1 MRASV
6 KDAKALAFIEAV
18 LLVALAL
25 LSAGSEPPV
34 VDIPSVP
41 SIDEGTV
48 VRVSGHVVDI
58 WAWDDGSE
66 NLVLAD
72 LASGATL
79 RALCRP
85 CPGAQPSDRASI
97 GDLVSATGEVARSGL
112 QTMLVVEAGGIVL
125 VSQSEEALGLEEL
138 ASNWA
143 LFERDEISLR
153 GLLVPD
159 GGASFVLSDLG
170 MTRALRL
177 SGGGTELARL
187 VGQVV
192 VVTGVLEMDA
202 ATMSLELRV
211 ESAAPGR

>member
-6 KDAKALAFIEAV
+6 KEAKALAFIEAV

-58 WAWDDGSE
+58 WAGDDGSE

-125 VSQSEEALGLEEL
+125 VSRSEEALGLEEL
-138 ASNWA
+138 VVLSPGKQRYTLAGRIAVLPLGVVASA
-143 LFERDEISLR
+143 DADEIFPIR
-153 GLLVPD
+153 HR
-159 GGASFVLSDLG
+159 AR
-170 MTRALRL
+170 TRPKR
-177 SGGGTELARL
+177 S
-187 VGQVV
+187 
-192 VVTGVLEMDA
+192 
-202 ATMSLELRV
+202 
-211 ESAAPGR
+211 P

>member
-79 RALCRP
+79 RALCREELHRRRTYP
-85 CPGAQPSDRASI
+85 QRSAGDEGDLPGQPSHRSFPPCCRM
-97 GDLVSATGEVARSGL
+97 ARPIPTTTRSWNGAVCPPTSGRSTKL
-112 QTMLVVEAGGIVL
+112 
-125 VSQSEEALGLEEL
+125 
-138 ASNWA
+138 
-143 LFERDEISLR
+143 
-153 GLLVPD
+153 
-159 GGASFVLSDLG
+159 
-170 MTRALRL
+170 
-177 SGGGTELARL
+177 
-187 VGQVV
+187 
-192 VVTGVLEMDA
+192 A
-202 ATMSLELRV
+202 ATW
-211 ESAAPGR
+211 